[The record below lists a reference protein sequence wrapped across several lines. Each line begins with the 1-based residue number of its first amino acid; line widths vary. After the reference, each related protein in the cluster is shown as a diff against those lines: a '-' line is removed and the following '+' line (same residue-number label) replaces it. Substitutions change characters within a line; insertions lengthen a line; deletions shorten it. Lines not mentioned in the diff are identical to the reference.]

1 MNILMTGAVGDVGQ
15 TLVARMKM
23 VKLNT
28 RLANTIICAAVPLS
42 ERIPTGLRSPVLSLQ
57 ATEKLMTSTSL
68 IRFLL
73 SASRS
78 SYDPVYG
85 TAITVFDMC

>member
-1 MNILMTGAVGDVGQ
+1 MNVLMTGAVGDVGQ
-15 TLVARMKM
+15 TLVARIKM
-23 VKLNT
+23 VKLNN

-42 ERIPTGLRSPVLSLQ
+42 ERITGLRSPVLSLQ

-73 SASRS
+73 SANRS
-78 SYDPVYG
+78 G
-85 TAITVFDMC
+85 

>member
-15 TLVARMKM
+15 TLVAHMKM
-23 VKLNT
+23 VKLNN

-57 ATEKLMTSTSL
+57 STEKLMTSTSL

-73 SASRS
+73 SANRS
-78 SYDPVYG
+78 GYDPVYG
-85 TAITVFDMC
+85 PAITVFDMC